1 MTKLPENQEIRKQQ
15 NSRGVNMNK
24 NQVFI
29 NEVLKKYNTAFSG
42 STQEYINSLS
52 EKDFQD
58 LLYAMCKTKYP
69 ELCELWFRIDEGNAQ
84 TYIEVKWKNNIEV

>member
-1 MTKLPENQEIRKQQ
+1 MIKSPENKEIVKQR

-24 NQVFI
+24 NQLFV

-42 STQEYINSLS
+42 SAQEYINTLS
-52 EKDFQD
+52 EKDFQN

-69 ELCELWFRIDEGNAQ
+69 ELNELWFRIDERE
-84 TYIEVKWKNNIEV
+84 TYIELIYKNSVE

>member
-1 MTKLPENQEIRKQQ
+1 MTKLPENLEITKQQ

-42 STQEYINSLS
+42 STQEYIN
-52 EKDFQD
+52 
-58 LLYAMCKTKYP
+58 
-69 ELCELWFRIDEGNAQ
+69 
-84 TYIEVKWKNNIEV
+84 